1 MCKKR
6 QCAAAEKIEKL
17 KAWAKGLHNAARR
30 IIFAVSKKET
40 QIFYIMKNYQENE
53 FKVRAYGRTELAHI
67 YSPTIKPES
76 AYRRLLKWISISPEL
91 SKQLLKDGKPLKYRT
106 FTPYEVRLI
115 VEHLGEP

>member
-1 MCKKR
+1 M
-6 QCAAAEKIEKL
+6 
-17 KAWAKGLHNAARR
+17 HTVARR
-30 IIFAVSKKET
+30 IIFATSKKET

-53 FKVRAYGRTELAHI
+53 FKVRTYGRTELARI
-67 YSPTIKPES
+67 YNPTLKPES

-115 VEHLGEP
+115 VEYLGEP